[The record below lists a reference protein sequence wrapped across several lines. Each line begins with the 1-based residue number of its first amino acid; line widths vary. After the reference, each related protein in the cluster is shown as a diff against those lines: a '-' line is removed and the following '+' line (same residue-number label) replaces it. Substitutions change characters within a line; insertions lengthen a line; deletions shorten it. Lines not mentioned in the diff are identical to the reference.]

1 MVNALLSAT
10 WATCADE
17 WRHRAGGLAKSS
29 RRSICAPKPPHP
41 SNMLNH
47 EQTAEET
54 ARLALPCQIPVNIYL
69 VGLQTA
75 DMQLL
80 VGPPGRASEERMAIR

>member
-1 MVNALLSAT
+1 
-10 WATCADE
+10 
-17 WRHRAGGLAKSS
+17 
-29 RRSICAPKPPHP
+29 
-41 SNMLNH
+41 MLNH

-54 ARLALPCQIPVNIYL
+54 ARLALPCQIPVNINL
-69 VGLQTA
+69 VGLQSA